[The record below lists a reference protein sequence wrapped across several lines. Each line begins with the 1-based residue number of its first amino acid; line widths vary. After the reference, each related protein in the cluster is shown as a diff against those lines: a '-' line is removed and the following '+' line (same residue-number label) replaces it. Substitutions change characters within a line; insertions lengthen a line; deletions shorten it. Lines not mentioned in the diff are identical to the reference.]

1 MPKIFIFGAPG
12 AGKTSTSRYLKL
24 LLNYPLV
31 EGDYIRNCIARLTKT
46 MEEDVYLYMST
57 KETWRNFG
65 VLNEENM
72 RKGLAASR
80 QSMKPFLDNE
90 IAIHGENLILEAVFM
105 DPAYSDL
112 GPAFLVVT
120 PDEARHKE
128 QFFQNRVRDENNEEL
143 FLAARVLQDILIDMA
158 QQRNIPV
165 ITNEDP
171 GSNAQKIAKLA
182 QVASW

>member
-1 MPKIFIFGAPG
+1 MSKIFVFGAPG
-12 AGKTSTSRYLKL
+12 AGKTSTSRHLKL

-46 MEEDVYLYMST
+46 MEEDKYLYMST

-65 VLNEENM
+65 PLNEENM
-72 RKGLAASR
+72 YKGLQASR
-80 QSMKPFLDNE
+80 KSMKSFLDNE

-105 DPAYSDL
+105 DPEYADL
-112 GPAFLVVT
+112 GPAFLIVT
-120 PDEARHKE
+120 MDEACHKE

-158 QQRNIPV
+158 HRHNIPV
-165 ITNEDP
+165 IANETP
-171 GSNAQKIAKLA
+171 QSSALTIAE
-182 QVASW
+182 QVR